1 MRCRLHRYRF
11 ILWWYVVKFSVK
23 CIKSSQNVR
32 IHDRSIPTTPRLC
45 ETIRMSKKIISNH
58 LKTRQYPSGPVIT
71 PLNLTTILWHHHYI
85 HTSARTNIKYRQY
98 QMTQSWQLRHCIRT
112 PINPVMTPLAH
123 TPLFSIVLTEINP
136 VWLLC
141 WGYCHDRS
149 PPSLP
154 YTRYDEKH
162 TNPINFSFKYYII
175 SLNTS

>member
-1 MRCRLHRYRF
+1 MVICCEIFSKMYKIIPKRPHTRPLDPNHTTT
-11 ILWWYVVKFSVK
+11 LWDHS
-23 CIKSSQNVR
+23 
-32 IHDRSIPTTPRLC
+32 DA
-45 ETIRMSKKIISNH
+45 KKIISNH